1 MSLHVMTLFEKSAKK
16 YHKSIIEVSFKHG
29 IYRNITL
36 QCTQTYK
43 KTSIFRCLHSLNSM
57 STPTKHT
64 NTLPL
69 WVCKYRLRAFCQ
81 GSKLLAYIALSPP
94 FRILLAC
101 PDSWVCCKKP
111 CGQSVNKPW
120 ATSDQALGNGC
131 PGCGQQVNKPWAM
144 SAQAVGNEC
153 PKNGTELGQYAAWT
167 KKIGLAWYASAI
179 FVEKWHFYDTSMTLL
194 WYFSAQKARSVI
206 ACMLLSIIV
215 LHCSILQSMILWHFF
230 SKKHFTC
237 EIRKEVIAHIIG

>member
-1 MSLHVMTLFEKSAKK
+1 MTLFEKSAKK
-16 YHKSIIEVSFKHG
+16 YHKSIIEVSVRHG

-57 STPTKHT
+57 STTTKHT

-101 PDSWVCCKKP
+101 PGSRVCCKKP

-153 PKNGTELGQYAAWT
+153 PKNGTELGQYAA
-167 KKIGLAWYASAI
+167 
-179 FVEKWHFYDTSMTLL
+179 
-194 WYFSAQKARSVI
+194 
-206 ACMLLSIIV
+206 
-215 LHCSILQSMILWHFF
+215 
-230 SKKHFTC
+230 
-237 EIRKEVIAHIIG
+237 